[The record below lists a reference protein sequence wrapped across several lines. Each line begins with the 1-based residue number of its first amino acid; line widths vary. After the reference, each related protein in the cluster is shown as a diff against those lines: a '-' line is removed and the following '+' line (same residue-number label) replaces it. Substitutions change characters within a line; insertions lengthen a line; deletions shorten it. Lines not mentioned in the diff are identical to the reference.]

1 MKSMLARIVVS
12 VFAVSAMAVLMSGC
26 GGNDST
32 DSSTDSSVTTSGG
45 DLPTDVVITG
55 SNNQVSIDMDV
66 YMLQPGSTDNSQK
79 AGNDIKGGE

>member
-1 MKSMLARIVVS
+1 MKSMLVS
-12 VFAVSAMAVLMSGC
+12 VFSATAMAVLMGGC

-32 DSSTDSSVTTSGG
+32 DSSTDSSSATSGG
-45 DLPTDVVITG
+45 DIPTDVVITG
-55 SNNQVSIDMDV
+55 SNNQVSINMDI